1 MSVPHLSPTAAH
13 QSSFVLVVSSS
24 WDNMQIHFL
33 FLWLF
38 VVFSLFSPVFLDGN
52 YSQFQA
58 CCIFNDRDFEEV
70 EYIVTN
76 LYNKKLMMEFNSTR
90 GNWTGFTAYSMEI
103 VKNRNN
109 PLDRIQREFEKK
121 VLCTD
126 NIGFIQKFD
135 EITVASPTIKLKSVK
150 KSSNRH
156 PAMLVCS
163 AYHFYP
169 KQIRVTWLQNGQAMT
184 SEISSSDVLPDGDWY
199 YQIHSYMAYTPSPG
213 EKITCMVEH
222 LGLSE
227 PALEVWEPSLPVVE
241 WIKIVVGLCGMML
254 GFVIVSSGFIY
265 YKKKSA
271 AYMTL
276 RQGQCLRQTSLQL
289 D

>member
-1 MSVPHLSPTAAH
+1 KA
-13 QSSFVLVVSSS
+13 SSYIKFSSL
-24 WDNMQIHFL
+24 I
-33 FLWLF
+33 
-38 VVFSLFSPVFLDGN
+38 FSDGN

-90 GNWTGFTAYSMEI
+90 GNWTGFTAYSVEI

-121 VLCTD
+121 VLCA
-126 NIGFIQKFD
+126 NKPFSHQ
-135 EITVASPTIKLKSVK
+135 LKSVK

-163 AYHFYP
+163 AYNFYP

-184 SEISSSDVLPDGDWY
+184 SGISSSDVLPDGDWY

-222 LGLSE
+222 FSLSE
-227 PALEVWEPSLPVVE
+227 PALEVWDPSLPVVE

-276 RQGQCLRQTSLQL
+276 RQGEDKIILELIDCKCNKFQHCVIHLQL
-289 D
+289 C

>member
-1 MSVPHLSPTAAH
+1 KA
-13 QSSFVLVVSSS
+13 SSYIKFSSL
-24 WDNMQIHFL
+24 I
-33 FLWLF
+33 
-38 VVFSLFSPVFLDGN
+38 FSDGN

-90 GNWTGFTAYSMEI
+90 GNWTGFTAYSVEI

-121 VLCTD
+121 CIFFSRLLQ
-126 NIGFIQKFD
+126 IAY

-163 AYHFYP
+163 AYNFYP

-184 SEISSSDVLPDGDWY
+184 SGISSSDVLPDGDWY

-222 LGLSE
+222 FSLSE
-227 PALEVWEPSLPVVE
+227 PALEVWDPSLPVVE

-276 RQGQCLRQTSLQL
+276 RQGEDKIILELIDCKCNKFQHCVIHLQL
-289 D
+289 C

>member
-1 MSVPHLSPTAAH
+1 
-13 QSSFVLVVSSS
+13 SFS
-24 WDNMQIHFL
+24 F
-33 FLWLF
+33 F
-38 VVFSLFSPVFLDGN
+38 VAFFFLDGN

-184 SEISSSDVLPDGDWY
+184 LEISSSDVLPDGDWY

-227 PALEVWEPSLPVVE
+227 PPLFLTILEPSLPVVE

-276 RQGQCLRQTSLQL
+276 RQGEGITDHFRVN
-289 D
+289 

>member
-1 MSVPHLSPTAAH
+1 KA
-13 QSSFVLVVSSS
+13 SSYIKFSSL
-24 WDNMQIHFL
+24 I
-33 FLWLF
+33 
-38 VVFSLFSPVFLDGN
+38 FLDGN

-126 NIGFIQKFD
+126 NIGFIQKFGKC
-135 EITVASPTIKLKSVK
+135 IFFSRLLQISKYL
-150 KSSNRH
+150 H

-184 SEISSSDVLPDGDWY
+184 LEISSSDVLPDGDWY

-227 PALEVWEPSLPVVE
+227 PPLFLTILEPSLPVVE

-276 RQGQCLRQTSLQL
+276 RQGEGITDHFRVN
-289 D
+289 

>member
-1 MSVPHLSPTAAH
+1 
-13 QSSFVLVVSSS
+13 SFS
-24 WDNMQIHFL
+24 F
-33 FLWLF
+33 F
-38 VVFSLFSPVFLDGN
+38 VAFFFSDGN

-90 GNWTGFTAYSMEI
+90 GNWTGFTAYSVEI

-163 AYHFYP
+163 AYNFYP

-184 SEISSSDVLPDGDWY
+184 SGISSSDVLPDGDWY

-222 LGLSE
+222 FSLSE
-227 PALEVWEPSLPVVE
+227 PALEVWDPSLPVVE

-276 RQGQCLRQTSLQL
+276 RQGEDKIILELIDCKCNKFQHCVIHLQL
-289 D
+289 C

>member
-1 MSVPHLSPTAAH
+1 MERKPSLLVEYEVITAFFPLYVIPFSQTLIVLKKKNAHVYLS
-13 QSSFVLVVSSS
+13 L
-24 WDNMQIHFL
+24 
-33 FLWLF
+33 
-38 VVFSLFSPVFLDGN
+38 PVFLDGN

-126 NIGFIQKFD
+126 NID

-184 SEISSSDVLPDGDWY
+184 LEISSSDVLPDGDWY

-222 LGLSE
+222 L
-227 PALEVWEPSLPVVE
+227 EPSLPVVE

-271 AYMTL
+271 RWTHNTVDIYGVL
-276 RQGQCLRQTSLQL
+276 LLE
-289 D
+289 

>member
-1 MSVPHLSPTAAH
+1 
-13 QSSFVLVVSSS
+13 F
-24 WDNMQIHFL
+24 NFL
-33 FLWLF
+33 FVSF
-38 VVFSLFSPVFLDGN
+38 FIFFLDGN

-126 NIGFIQKFD
+126 NIGFIQKFGKF
-135 EITVASPTIKLKSVK
+135 ASPTIKLKSVK

-184 SEISSSDVLPDGDWY
+184 LEISSSDVLPDGDWY

-227 PALEVWEPSLPVVE
+227 PPLFLTILEPSLPVVE

-276 RQGQCLRQTSLQL
+276 RQGEGITDHFRVN
-289 D
+289 